1 MGDAIKYAVL
11 EQGGNLSTLRTW
23 DAVKCRMAPPPAP
36 PEVSRPSTVYYF
48 TTLPL
53 ILRLGRVTGD
63 VVQVS
68 PLSTL
73 QPDALVLQVLSL
85 LALLV
90 LSLLALLLNT
100 AA

>member
-1 MGDAIKYAVL
+1 MPHGAAARAA
-11 EQGGNLSTLRTW
+11 GGVASLNSLLL
-23 DAVKCRMAPPPAP
+23 
-36 PEVSRPSTVYYF
+36 